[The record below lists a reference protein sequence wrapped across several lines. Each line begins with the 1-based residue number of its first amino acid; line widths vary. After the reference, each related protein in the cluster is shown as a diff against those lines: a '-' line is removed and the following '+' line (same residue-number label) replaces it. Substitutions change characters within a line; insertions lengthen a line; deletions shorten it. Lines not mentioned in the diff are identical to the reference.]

1 MMERQI
7 GHMVRLIDDLLDISR
22 ITSGKI
28 RLQRQSSELAALVDS
43 AVEANRAA
51 IASGGIHLSVDL
63 PNTPIWL
70 DVDPARFV
78 QIVSNVLHNAVKF
91 TDRDGSVALSARV
104 EDDALVLTV
113 ADTGVGMSSDVLPR
127 VFDLFMQD
135 EGDGA
140 QGTGWARHRAGA
152 RPPPRRDAR
161 RSDRRHE
168 PGRGPRQ
175 ARSPCGFPS
184 TPLKARA
191 RSGSPSSR
199 R

>member
-1 MMERQI
+1 

-28 RLQRQSSELAALVDS
+28 RLQRQSSDLAALVDS

-63 PNTPIWL
+63 PSTPIWL

-91 TDRDGSVALSARV
+91 TERDGSVALAARV
-104 EDDALVLTV
+104 EDGALVLTV
-113 ADTGVGMSSDVLPR
+113 ADTGVGMSPDVLPR

-135 EGDGA
+135 EE
-140 QGTGWARHRAGA
+140 TARKAPGGLGIGLA
-152 RPPPRRDAR
+152 LAR
-161 RSDRRHE
+161 RLVEMHGGAIDATS
-168 PGRGPRQ
+168 PGLNRGSTFTVWLPFDAAEGPRTQ
-175 ARSPCGFPS
+175 REPELAPVTAR
-184 TPLKARA
+184 
-191 RSGSPSSR
+191 R
-199 R
+199 RV